1 MDNEPADETTDSRGD
16 LATWLDDYAAGRC
29 DRAQMQASF
38 LEICRSNPE
47 APWDALALLDQY
59 QRRGRIDASLARSL
73 KSDIAQLVFGVIDQT
88 EDEEEEEEEEDEE
101 KELQSPQAVPEPA
114 APPPASA
121 DTTGTRWRKLMVDR
135 DEQPAV
141 ARRENAFVDP
151 VQFNRDVE
159 PLTRP
164 PPPKVRQTP
173 SNEGTS
179 PGSILRDR
187 YELLTILGR
196 GSSGTV
202 YKALDRHRA
211 HLDVSARCVAVRV
224 LKLNYRDSPHALA
237 ELEQQFHQ
245 AQSLA
250 HPNIVSVFDLDRDGG
265 TFFMVMELLEGEL
278 LLEVLDRLDH
288 RAMARDR
295 ALSIIGSIGA
305 ALAHAHR
312 RGVVHADLRPGNVML
327 ASNGDV
333 KVMDFGFVRR
343 QYADP
348 KRNEPWIGD
357 APLAASPQTS
367 TLAYSSEER
376 VNGDSAQPSDD
387 VYSLACI
394 AYEMLS
400 GHHPFGGRS
409 APLARAQGRKPQR
422 VKGLNRTQWSTLQM
436 ALQWAREDR
445 KIDVIGLLAG
455 LGCAEV
461 PQRLVSPEQIVA
473 SRPRRE
479 RSGSPTAA
487 IVTLLLLAGGA
498 YAYWQ
503 GYLRIPAIDSK
514 TLPIAT
520 VSEPAQGSPSSTAS
534 SEPVVESPAVTVP
547 SDSAAASTPA
557 TVAAAPVN
565 APSNAPSTKPAAA
578 PTEPPAAKT
587 DAGAA
592 SPPEAQSKSKSGPS
606 RIAFDKDTYVATES
620 DGAVRLVVRRSGGLR
635 STASFQW
642 TLLPNSAVAGDDFA
656 AIGPGVEQFKPG
668 ATSVT
673 LTIPLVS
680 DAIKESTELFLVELR
695 AVDNSTEL
703 GDLSRAAVL
712 IVDDD

>member
-1 MDNEPADETTDSRGD
+1 MSVSMDNDPADEAADTRSD

-29 DRAQMQASF
+29 DRTQMQSSF

-59 QRRGRIDASLARSL
+59 QRRGRIDAALARSL
-73 KSDIAQLVFGVIDQT
+73 KSDIAQLVFGVVDQT
-88 EDEEEEEEEEDEE
+88 EDEED
-101 KELQSPQAVPEPA
+101 LQPPQQEPEPG
-114 APPPASA
+114 PGA
-121 DTTGTRWRKLMVDR
+121 DTTGTRWRKLMADR
-135 DEQPAV
+135 EEPAG
-141 ARRENAFVDP
+141 ARRQNSFVDP
-151 VQFNRDVE
+151 VHFDRDVE

-164 PPPKVRQTP
+164 PPAPKPRQPP
-173 SNEGTS
+173 SNDGTA

-202 YKALDRHRA
+202 YRALDRHRA
-211 HLDVSARCVAVRV
+211 HLDPSARSVALRV

-250 HPNIVSVFDLDRDGG
+250 HPNIVSVFDLDRDDG
-265 TFFMVMELLEGEL
+265 TFFMVMEQLEGEL
-278 LLEVLDRLDH
+278 LSEVLDRLDH

-312 RGVVHADLRPGNVML
+312 RGVVHADLKPGNVML

-343 QYADP
+343 QHADP
-348 KRNEPWIGD
+348 KRNEPWIGEPAVAA
-357 APLAASPQTS
+357 APPSS
-367 TLAYSSEER
+367 TFAYASEER
-376 VNGDSAQPSDD
+376 VNSEPPQPSDD

-394 AYEMLS
+394 AYELLS

-409 APLARAQGRKPQR
+409 APLARAQGRSPQR
-422 VKGLNRTQWSTLQM
+422 IKALNRTQWSTLQR
-436 ALQWAREDR
+436 ALKWSRSDR
-445 KIDVIGLLAG
+445 DIDVIELLAG

-461 PQRLVSPEQIVA
+461 PQRFVPPEQIVA
-473 SRPRRE
+473 GNAPRGG
-479 RSGSPTAA
+479 SGAGLA
-487 IVTLLLLAGGA
+487 VFVTLVLLAGAA

-503 GYLRIPAIDSK
+503 GYLRIPAIDARQVPVASVEE
-514 TLPIAT
+514 PAAQSQEPSAT
-520 VSEPAQGSPSSTAS
+520 VPSPSTV
-534 SEPVVESPAVTVP
+534 EESPATSAP
-547 SDSAAASTPA
+547 QPDSADVTPPRVVPAPIRQAATPKA
-557 TVAAAPVN
+557 EVPAP
-565 APSNAPSTKPAAA
+565 APR
-578 PTEPPAAKT
+578 PT
-587 DAGAA
+587 G
-592 SPPEAQSKSKSGPS
+592 QSKGGPS

-620 DGAVRLVVRRSGGLR
+620 DGAVRLVVRRTGSL
-635 STASFQW
+635 SSAAAFQW

-656 AIGPGVEQFKPG
+656 GIGPGVEQFKPG
-668 ATSVT
+668 ASSVT

-695 AVDNSTEL
+695 PVDNSTEL
-703 GDLSRAAVL
+703 GDLARAAVL
-712 IVDDD
+712 VVDDD